1 MHVLEKHP
9 FIAWFLEISH
19 DPPVIRSDRRVTV
32 EQSVSLGR
40 EERAAH
46 TVANLLRL
54 TGILLVSP
62 GRKWRPSPPT
72 ARTPRHLS
80 LLTEAIQLL
89 RKRLVRRLCSHG
101 RDESLW
107 ADSPRRALAASAA
120 SARVAAFCASEQ
132 LRPCPRC
139 HAINMTCLATDP
151 PYRLYEA
158 MKESLC
164 THF

>member
-1 MHVLEKHP
+1 MQACMHM
-9 FIAWFLEISH
+9 
-19 DPPVIRSDRRVTV
+19 RRDGDGGDGV
-32 EQSVSLGR
+32 GGDDGG
-40 EERAAH
+40 AAH
-46 TVANLLRL
+46 CDKPAPSYVDF
-54 TGILLVSP
+54 TGLP

-139 HAINMTCLATDP
+139 HAINMTSGRKFQVP
-151 PYRLYEA
+151 PGSGRRDLIAHLKRQTCERSHA
-158 MKESLC
+158 
-164 THF
+164 